1 MTSPDS
7 NDDATSSKYHVQIGE
22 GKGIVIGDNP
32 QVVQQFYG
40 TPSEPQVD
48 LTAAEATYRQKVV
61 DAYKWLNFSGFD
73 SPDLSLANVP
83 LEEVFVRLTLT
94 VEKVIREPV
103 PSEKSSQAEQRESRQ
118 RERVITVQ
126 EPVELGQ
133 ALGNHLLIVGE
144 PGAGKSTLLR
154 WLAVTFAQGHQRE
167 PNRLGPS
174 ADADRL
180 PVLVELGR
188 LPDRYLKPEGGETPN
203 WIQFLPEYLP
213 AQIAFT
219 NTPPQLLTRAL
230 ADGRCLLLFDG
241 LDEVADRQARAR
253 LARSLVELAR
263 LFPGNRVIIGS
274 RPAGVSES
282 EGALR
287 PQFQRCQ
294 IERFTPED
302 VQRFFRFW
310 YALDRG
316 LTPEQQRDDAD
327 TLYARVQA
335 TPATLQLA
343 TTPTAQHHPGADL
356 AQRRRP
362 A

>member
-22 GKGIVIGDNP
+22 GKGIVIGDHA

-40 TPSEPQVD
+40 TSSEPQVD

-73 SPDLSLANVP
+73 RPDVSLATVP
-83 LEEVFVRLTLT
+83 LEEIFVRLTLT
-94 VEKVIREPV
+94 AGQVIREPV
-103 PSEKSSQAEQRESRQ
+103 PADQSSQAERHERRQ
-118 RERVITVQ
+118 QERVITVQ
-126 EPVELGQ
+126 EPIELGQ

-154 WLAVTFAQGHQRE
+154 WLAVTFAGGRQRE
-167 PNRLGPS
+167 LSRVGPS
-174 ADADRL
+174 ADSDRL

-188 LPDRYLKPEGGETPN
+188 LPDRYVKPEGGETPN
-203 WIQFLPEYLP
+203 WIQFLPEYLT
-213 AQIAFT
+213 AQLAFT
-219 NTPPQLLTRAL
+219 NPPTQLLTRAL

-241 LDEVADRQARAR
+241 LDEVADRQVRAR
-253 LARSLVELAR
+253 LARSLADLAR
-263 LFPGNRVIIGS
+263 LSPGNRVIIGS

-294 IERFTPED
+294 IERFTPKE

-316 LTPEQQRDDAD
+316 LPPDLQLEAADA
-327 TLYARVQA
+327 LYAKAQA
-335 TPATLQLA
+335 
-343 TTPTAQHHPGADL
+343 
-356 AQRRRP
+356 
-362 A
+362 